1 MASPPAAEGPPLL
14 PTWLIRAARAIL
26 GLLMAMGALWLGMS
40 VPSYFRSISP
50 LVLEA
55 AAENTAGL
63 PEAIDR
69 HLDAGRP
76 GAARPLIL
84 ALGEIGAREHGPN
97 WEARLAALLEKE
109 PAYLW
114 SGGPAPYYEQFLAH
128 APALRPDA
136 AEVIPTLLPAAHRA
150 HLRGFLG
157 QSPNQLVHRILE
169 TARLSGWQRFYP
181 VHSSAGQP
189 LEATLLCVALLEQAS
204 AFGDALRDDLLQA
217 LDAAEAPAPS
227 IEPLESFYLGILTL
241 GTRANWIQL
250 KGLAGRAASQ
260 TELLEMTRIAQRE
273 AANLDRLTAL
283 LELYPDSA
291 ALGSYLRKH
300 GQAGWDSLC
309 STIPLGRGAIDALIS
324 QDRPV
329 YRPPAFWNLLPK
341 FLKNGQQVFKHFAES
356 LPTAAI
362 GLRAAAFFLCGI
374 GLVNILRALL
384 VRPAGGDR
392 RRRLLL
398 NLDTSIG
405 GVLAM
410 LLLWMTIEP
419 ELLNFRP
426 NEEGVLQ
433 IRLAQMG
440 PDLPTTA
447 TPSATEPMID
457 QVTLLILLLFFVV
470 QLLVFVFGLLKIA
483 EVRRREV
490 SAEVKLRL
498 LDNEENLFDLG
509 LYVGLG
515 GTVSSLILVVLNIVD
530 ASLMAAYASTLF
542 GIIFVALLKVG
553 FLRPYRRS
561 LILANA

>member
-1 MASPPAAEGPPLL
+1 MASPPAAEGPTLL
-14 PTWLIRAARAIL
+14 PAWLIRGTGAIL
-26 GLLMAMGALWLGMS
+26 NLLMALGALWLGMS
-40 VPSYFRSISP
+40 VPSYFRSVSP

-63 PEAIDR
+63 PEAIER
-69 HLDAGRP
+69 HLNAGRP
-76 GAARPLIL
+76 GAARPLVS
-84 ALGEIGAREHGPN
+84 ALGQMGPREQARD
-97 WEARLAALLEKE
+97 WEARLVALLEQK

-128 APALRPDA
+128 ATALRPDA
-136 AEVIPTLLPAAHRA
+136 PEVIPTLLPAAHRA
-150 HLRGFLG
+150 HLRGFLEH
-157 QSPNQLVHRILE
+157 SPNQLVHRILQ
-169 TARLSGWQRFYP
+169 TAQLSGWQRFYP
-181 VHSSAGQP
+181 VHSTAGQP

-204 AFGDALRDDLLQA
+204 AFDDPLREDLLRA

-227 IEPLESFYLGILTL
+227 IDRLESFYLGILTL
-241 GTRANWIQL
+241 GTRANWTQL
-250 KGLAGRAASQ
+250 KGLAGRAASL
-260 TELLEMTRIAQRE
+260 TELLEMTAIAQRDSS
-273 AANLDRLTAL
+273 NLDRLTAL

-309 STIPLGRGAIDALIS
+309 STILLGRGAVDALIS

-329 YRPPAFWNLLPK
+329 YLPPAFWSGLPSV
-341 FLKNGQQVFKHFAES
+341 LRDGQQAFKHFAES

-374 GLVNILRALL
+374 GLVNVLRGLL
-384 VRPAGGDR
+384 FRPAQGDR

-405 GVLAM
+405 GFLM
-410 LLLWMTIEP
+410 MMLLWMVIEP

-433 IRLAQMG
+433 IRLAQLG
-440 PDLPTTA
+440 PDLPTQPA
-447 TPSATEPMID
+447 PSLPETMID

-470 QLLVFVFGLLKIA
+470 QLLVFVFGLLKIG

-490 SAEVKLRL
+490 STEVKLRL

-515 GTVSSLILVVLNIVD
+515 GTVASLILVVLNIVD